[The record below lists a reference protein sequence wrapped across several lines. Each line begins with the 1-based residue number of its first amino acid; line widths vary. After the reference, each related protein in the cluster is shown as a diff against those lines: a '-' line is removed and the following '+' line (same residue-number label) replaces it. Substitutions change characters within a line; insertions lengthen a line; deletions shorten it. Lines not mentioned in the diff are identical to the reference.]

1 MTRLLGVILAGGKAR
16 RFGSDKA
23 AALAGGVA
31 LIDHVAGRLRPQ
43 VDRLVVS
50 GRDWPGLARI
60 DDRPAPG
67 LGPLGGL
74 AGALDFALG
83 NGFEAVLASG
93 CDLPDLPPDLRERLG
108 GGPAVVAGQPLLGL
122 WPAAMA
128 PRLVQYLETQTDRS
142 MTGWIGHTGARRVSL
157 PISIANINR
166 PEDLAAFIGGDG
178 VIAADRPP
186 SR

>member
-1 MTRLLGVILAGGKAR
+1 MTRLLGAILAGGKAS

-31 LIDHVAGRLRPQ
+31 LIDHVAARLRPQ

-74 AGALDFALG
+74 AGALDFALS
-83 NGFEAVLASG
+83 NGFDAVLAGG
-93 CDLPDLPPDLRERLG
+93 CDLPDLPPDLRVRLG
-108 GGPAVVAGQPLLGL
+108 DAPAVVAGQPLLGL

-128 PRLVQYLETQTDRS
+128 PRLIRHLETGTDRS
-142 MTGWIGHTGARRVSL
+142 MTGWIAHSGVRQVTL
-157 PISIANINR
+157 PMPIANINR
-166 PEDLAAFIGGDG
+166 PEDLVAFIGGDG
-178 VIAADRPP
+178 VIAEGRPP